1 MTHEFEVRKEIAL
14 DATPEEVWDAIA
26 TGPGIDSWFMG
37 RNELE
42 PRVGGK
48 GSMSLGGH
56 AEESTVTAWEPGQRL
71 ALRTPDNPDGTF
83 AAFEYL
89 VEGRDGGGTVLRLV
103 HSGFLGDD
111 WETEYEAMKTGW
123 DMYLAKLAEY
133 LTYFRGRTAKA
144 VFAARPGAASPE
156 RMWEV
161 LTKEFGLPA
170 KPAEGDRVRL
180 AVAGLPPVEGVIDYV
195 DLPSFL
201 GVRTDDGMYR
211 FIHSGADRGNVIV
224 LGHHV
229 FTEDADEEETERA
242 WQTWLSDLSFA

>member
-1 MTHEFEVRKEIAL
+1 MTHEFAVRKEL
-14 DATPEEVWDAIA
+14 TLEATPEEVWEAIA
-26 TGPGIDSWFMG
+26 TGPGIDSWYMG
-37 RNELE
+37 RNQLE

-56 AEESTVTAWEPGQRL
+56 TEESTVTAWEPARHL
-71 ALRTPDNPDGTF
+71 AFRTPDNPDGTF
-83 AAFEYL
+83 MAFEYL
-89 VEGRDGGGTVLRLV
+89 IEGRDGGGAVLRMV
-103 HSGFLGDD
+103 HSGMLGDD

-133 LTYFRGRTAKA
+133 LAYFRGRTAKV

-156 RMWEV
+156 RTWEV
-161 LTKEFGLPA
+161 LTEEFGLPA

-201 GVRTDDGMYR
+201 GVRTDDAMYR
-211 FIHSGADRGNVIV
+211 FIHSGADRGNVVV

-229 FTEDADEEETERA
+229 FAEDADEKETEQA
-242 WQTWLSDLSFA
+242 WQTWLNDLSFA